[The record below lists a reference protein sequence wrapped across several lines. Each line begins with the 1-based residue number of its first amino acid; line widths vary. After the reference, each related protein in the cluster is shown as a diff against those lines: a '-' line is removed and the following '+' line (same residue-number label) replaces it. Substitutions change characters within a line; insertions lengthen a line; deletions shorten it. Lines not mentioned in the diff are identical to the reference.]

1 MIDDFSGPTR
11 RPTRRSYA
19 ELESEHFVRE
29 LEEAGAFVS
38 SGRAMP
44 WRGLEGHDPLD
55 DESPETIGERAW
67 EDWHDRMYERAC
79 PEDTQEPPRRS
90 RPTGRAVDI
99 VPATSGEVTVRVD
112 PAIAAAYAARQAE
125 AEPRATWEVDGGT
138 VTVVGA
144 LKIWRGACAQCS
156 TEFEQKRPGDQKRRW
171 RKTCSTV
178 CAAGWERDRARDR
191 KRRQRGDEAA

>member
-29 LEEAGAFVS
+29 LEEGGAFVS
-38 SGRAMP
+38 SGRSMP

-55 DESPETIGERAW
+55 DESPEDIGERAY
-67 EDWHDRMYERAC
+67 EQWHDGMYDEDDPER
-79 PEDTQEPPRRS
+79 PQRQHPR
-90 RPTGRAVDI
+90 GRAFDI
-99 VPATSGEVTVRVD
+99 TPPAVGEVVVRVD

-125 AEPRATWEVDGGT
+125 ATPGATWEVDGGT

-171 RKTCSTV
+171 RKTCSKV

>member
-19 ELESEHFVRE
+19 ELEEEHFVRE
-29 LEEAGAFVS
+29 LEEGGAYVS

-55 DESPETIGERAW
+55 DESPEDIGERAW
-67 EDWHDRMYERAC
+67 DDWHDRMYDADDPER
-79 PEDTQEPPRRS
+79 PQRQ
-90 RPTGRAVDI
+90 RPGGRAFDI
-99 VPATSGEVTVRVD
+99 DPPVVGEVVVRTD
-112 PAIAAAYAARQAE
+112 PAIAVAYAARQAE
-125 AEPRATWEVDGGT
+125 AEPGATWEVDGGT

-156 TEFEQKRPGDQKRRW
+156 ADFEQRRPGDQKRRW
-171 RKTCSTV
+171 RKTCSEV
-178 CAAGWERDRARDR
+178 CAAAWERDRARAR